1 MSEYVSFDDV
11 WRNGHNLPIL
21 YRALAVA
28 VVFQPGYSFLDFLE
42 FRIWGLRTEGFRD
55 FWR

>member
-1 MSEYVSFDDV
+1 MSEYVSFDDDV
-11 WRNGHNLPIL
+11 WRNGHNLSYIALSMSLL
-21 YRALAVA
+21 YSN
-28 VVFQPGYSFLDFLE
+28 PDSFLDFLE